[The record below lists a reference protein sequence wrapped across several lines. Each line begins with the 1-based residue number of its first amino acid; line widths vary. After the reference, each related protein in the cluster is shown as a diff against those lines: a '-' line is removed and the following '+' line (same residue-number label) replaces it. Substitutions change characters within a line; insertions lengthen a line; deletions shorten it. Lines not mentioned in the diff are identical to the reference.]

1 MKKLINMKYYIAII
15 SSFIL
20 SFLSTIVLLYLG
32 NVTREI
38 EKSNITLK
46 EKINFMQDQIN
57 INEIEYSLFIN
68 YNYLK
73 KLQTIYFDEE
83 NVSSQNN
90 RISFYDL
97 ENQKFEN
104 LLTVGIR

>member
-1 MKKLINMKYYIAII
+1 MKYYSAII

-20 SFLSTIVLLYLG
+20 SFLSTIVLLHLG

-57 INEIEYSLFIN
+57 INEIEYSLFIS

-83 NVSSQNN
+83 NISSPNN

-97 ENQKFEN
+97 ENQKF
-104 LLTVGIR
+104 

>member
-1 MKKLINMKYYIAII
+1 MKYYTAII

-38 EKSNITLK
+38 EKNNITLR

-57 INEIEYSLFIN
+57 INEIEYSLFIS

-83 NVSSQNN
+83 NVSFQNN

-97 ENQKFEN
+97 ENQKIEN
-104 LLTVGIR
+104 FLTVGTR

>member
-1 MKKLINMKYYIAII
+1 MKYYSAII
-15 SSFIL
+15 SSFTL
-20 SFLSTIVLLYLG
+20 SFLSTIALLYLG

-38 EKSNITLK
+38 EKSNITLR

-57 INEIEYSLFIN
+57 INEIEYNLFIN

-104 LLTVGIR
+104 FLTVGTR

>member
-1 MKKLINMKYYIAII
+1 VKKLINMKYYSAII
-15 SSFIL
+15 FSFIL
-20 SFLSTIVLLYLG
+20 SFLSVMALLYLG
-32 NVTREI
+32 NVSREM
-38 EKSNITLK
+38 EKSNIILR

-57 INEIEYSLFIN
+57 INEIEYSLFIS

-73 KLQTIYFDEE
+73 KLQTIYFDEA
-83 NVSSQNN
+83 NVSSLNN
-90 RISFYDL
+90 RLSFYDL

>member
-1 MKKLINMKYYIAII
+1 MA
-15 SSFIL
+15 
-20 SFLSTIVLLYLG
+20 LLYLG
-32 NVTREI
+32 NVSREI
-38 EKSNITLK
+38 EKSNIILR

-104 LLTVGIR
+104 FLTFGTR

>member
-1 MKKLINMKYYIAII
+1 MKKLINMKYYTAII

-38 EKSNITLK
+38 EKSNITLRD
-46 EKINFMQDQIN
+46 KINFMQDQIN
-57 INEIEYSLFIN
+57 INEIEYSLFIS

-104 LLTVGIR
+104 FLTVGTR